1 MHYIG
6 HHYPTPKQLRNILKP
21 DVSGVAT
28 RWYDL
33 GVQLLDDAAT
43 GVLDVI
49 KADHP
54 NDVTTCCNE
63 MFKKWLEMQHDASW
77 SQLVM
82 ALNKIGLNAVADNI
96 NKLIKNGEQHLA
108 IFVLNSS
115 KKHPIFINSYKV
127 CTYIGVGRS
136 IDLGW
141 GALGQRTQLTC
152 NS

>member
-33 GVQLLDDAAT
+33 GMQLLADDAT
-43 GVLDVI
+43 GALDVI

-63 MFKKWLEMQHDASW
+63 VFKKWLEMQPDASW

-82 ALNKIGLNAVADNI
+82 ALNKIGLNVVADDI
-96 NKLIKNGEQHLA
+96 NKLIKNG
-108 IFVLNSS
+108 
-115 KKHPIFINSYKV
+115 K
-127 CTYIGVGRS
+127 
-136 IDLGW
+136 
-141 GALGQRTQLTC
+141 
-152 NS
+152 

>member
-1 MHYIG
+1 M
-6 HHYPTPKQLRNILKP
+6 PKQLCNILKP

-33 GVQLLDDAAT
+33 GMQLLDGPTT

-49 KADHP
+49 KTDHP

-82 ALNKIGLNAVADNI
+82 ALNKIGFNAMADDI
-96 NKLIKNGEQHLA
+96 NKLIKNG
-108 IFVLNSS
+108 
-115 KKHPIFINSYKV
+115 KHY
-127 CTYIGVGRS
+127 
-136 IDLGW
+136 
-141 GALGQRTQLTC
+141 LTKHQP
-152 NS
+152 